1 MQASTDAT
9 ELLSRIR
16 RDLAVVSEQQR
27 VGARLM
33 EILHEAE
40 ALLETGR
47 ASEVVKARLAY
58 RMGRELATARTIPV
72 RRPARSET
80 MVEATAAV

>member
-1 MQASTDAT
+1 MQAGTDAT
-9 ELLSRIR
+9 ELLSRVR

-40 ALLETGR
+40 ALLESGR
-47 ASEVVKARLAY
+47 PSEVVKARLAY
-58 RMGRELATARTIPV
+58 RMGRELAATRTTPV
-72 RRPARSET
+72 RRPARGEA